1 MIIHAQTGQ
10 YRSRTL
16 RPGLRRRVAARRT
29 EEMSPE
35 LRRAVGI
42 TLCTAL
48 FFLLAGGWFFH
59 WITVGESLR
68 TEQLQAVTAS
78 LDTAN
83 INLRAK
89 KAGLLSPNIL
99 KLWRPCV
106 SASMLRFQAR
116 FIVSDNAGHVY
127 RKSKAKKAQKGPADG
142 HRAFYSFV
150 GGGWWSS
157 VSITPLPPGYQQDYP
172 ACRRQNSAISTE
184 ETGRQAG
191 LARHYLRP

>member
-16 RPGLRRRVAARRT
+16 RPGLRRRVAARQT
-29 EEMSPE
+29 EEMSSE

-89 KAGLLSPNIL
+89 KAGLLSPKHIEAVAAVRFGL
-99 KLWRPCV
+99 HAPV
-106 SASMLRFQAR
+106 SGQ
-116 FIVSDNAGHVY
+116 V
-127 RKSKAKKAQKGPADG
+127 
-142 HRAFYSFV
+142 HR
-150 GGGWWSS
+150 
-157 VSITPLPPGYQQDYP
+157 L
-172 ACRRQNSAISTE
+172 
-184 ETGRQAG
+184 
-191 LARHYLRP
+191 